1 MVFKDSS
8 LPKGVSVKGKRTT
21 ITRMIQAFV
30 ALSLV
35 FFMTASA
42 SAQVTAGG
50 VRGVVTDA
58 AGAVVPG
65 VAIQITNLE
74 TDFTATAE
82 SSGAGNYVMVNIPV
96 GPYRLEATLDG
107 FKTYVAE
114 DLQVLTATT
123 STLNITMEVG
133 ELVQQIT
140 VSETIAPI
148 TVVETSEVST
158 NVEERVVMDLPL
170 QVQNGRRQAENFI
183 FLTPGVAGDTFSKSY
198 NGSPDLAQ
206 VAMVDGIAFSNA
218 EVPGRFTTF
227 APPFESVEEFKVS
240 STLYPAE
247 LGRGFGVTNYK
258 IKSGTNEFHGN
269 AFEFLRNEKLD
280 ASGFFAG
287 SRAPTRQN
295 EFGATIGGPII
306 KNRTFFF
313 FNYTGFR
320 RRGSRPTS
328 LLTLPPTA
336 FRSGD
341 FSRLI
346 PELNIM
352 VFDPAT
358 TRDDGMG
365 GFVRDAFPNNMIP
378 ASRHDSLAG
387 QVTSLMPTPD
397 TSALFNNFLTRSES
411 PTNEDHFVYRIDEQ
425 INDSNKFSWTHWRNL
440 NPVATAI
447 GSFGRD
453 APLDNGFPGGGYFQ
467 GMRANWDSVINPTLL
482 NHFAF
487 GFSGTF
493 GFGRGFDT
501 RNGAE
506 ILSIPGLPSSYAG
519 TTSFRI
525 GHYTG
530 FGNAGAQGDAR
541 WDHTYNYSNTTTI
554 IRGKHQIKVGG
565 EHWAQSFR
573 DFNVL
578 NGGGTAGTMTFNRL
592 FTSQPNADDFARQG
606 EPYASFLLGQVNSLR
621 RLVGGEER
629 TLRIPYLG
637 FFFTD
642 TIQMGPRWTLSLGVR
657 YDIAFPW
664 RGKDPDRASA
674 IDLNMSNP
682 GAGGLPGAHVFG
694 NDAIVPAADKG
705 AFGPRGS
712 IAYQLDDKTVVR
724 LGYGIIYSISNAST
738 TGSVQF
744 NNNFDNGF
752 LGFQNL
758 VSTDNGITPAGMLKD
773 GFPSFTTPPRG
784 PELGIGSTVDF
795 YNGSAGLQAYQQ
807 TWTLNIQRQLPYLI
821 HLDLAYVGN
830 KGQRLSAGLENLN
843 QVPSSYLSLGPL
855 LNQRFDSPDAIAAG
869 ITAPW
874 DGFGAALGGAATVNQ
889 ALRPF
894 PQFTGI
900 NNPWQPIGAS
910 SYHSFQMKLQKR
922 FSDGLSFLTSYTLSK
937 NLTNTSLAAFAA
949 FNGGARDTANRG
961 IEKAIAPKDQTHNL
975 VSSFVYELPFGK
987 NVSGPAAGFLKGW
1000 QVSAIVRYASGQPL
1014 GISGGP
1020 PIPLFGGGNR
1030 PHRVAGVSGR
1040 SNVSA
1045 GSFDPG
1051 RGDRYLNAD
1060 GWVQPAPFTFGTGAP
1075 REPNLRNFA
1084 FFNEDF
1090 SIIKRTYI
1098 GETMNVEFRTELFNL
1113 FNRVR
1118 FGNPN
1123 TSSTSGAFGLVGGQG
1138 NPPRQIQFGL
1148 KFNF

>member
-1 MVFKDSS
+1 MQDS
-8 LPKGVSVKGKRTT
+8 RTNF
-21 ITRMIQAFV
+21 TRVVQALV

-35 FFMTASA
+35 LFMTASA

-65 VAIQITNLE
+65 VAIEITNLE

-96 GPYRLEATLDG
+96 GPYRLEATTEG

-183 FLTPGVAGDTFSKSY
+183 FLTPGVVGDTFSKSY

-227 APPFESVEEFKVS
+227 APPFEAVEEFKVS

-258 IKSGTNEFHGN
+258 IKSGTNAFHGN

-295 EFGATIGGPII
+295 EFGASIGGPAI

-328 LLTLPPTA
+328 LFRLPPSA

-346 PELNIM
+346 PEQGIM
-352 VFDPAT
+352 VYDPAT
-358 TRDDGMG
+358 TRSDGAG

-378 ASRHDSLAG
+378 SSRHDSLALD
-387 QVTSLMPTPD
+387 VIRLIPPPD
-397 TSALFNNFLTRSES
+397 TDALFNNFLNRGEA
-411 PTNEDHFVYRIDEQ
+411 PTNEDYFVYRVDEQ
-425 INDSNKFSWTHWRNL
+425 INASNKFSFTHWWDL
-440 NPVATAI
+440 DPGGAAI
-447 GSFGRD
+447 GGLGPNQ
-453 APLDNGFPGGGYFQ
+453 PLDTGFPGGGSFH
-467 GMRANWDSVINPTLL
+467 GIRANWDSVISPTLL

-493 GFGRGFDT
+493 GFGRGFDK
-501 RNGAE
+501 RDGAT
-506 ILSIPGLPSSYAG
+506 IIPVPGLPASYAG

-525 GHYTG
+525 SDYTN

-541 WDHTYNYSNTTTI
+541 WDHTYNYSNTMTV
-554 IRGKHQIKVGG
+554 IRGKHQIKFGG
-565 EHWAQSFR
+565 EYWAQSFR
-573 DFNVL
+573 DFQVI
-578 NGGGTAGTMTFNRL
+578 NGGGVAGTLTFNRL
-592 FTSQPNADDFARQG
+592 FTSQPNADNFASQG
-606 EPYASFLLGQVNSLR
+606 DSFASFLLGQVNSLR
-621 RLVGGEER
+621 RLIGAEER

-642 TIQMGPRWTLSLGVR
+642 TIQMGPRLTLSLGVR
-657 YDIAFPW
+657 HDIAFPW

-674 IDLNMSNP
+674 IDLNLSNP

-694 NDAIVPAADKG
+694 NDAIVPGPDKG

-744 NNNFDNGF
+744 NKNFDNGF
-752 LGFQNL
+752 LGFQDIQ
-758 VSTDNGITPAGMLKD
+758 STDNGITPASLLKD
-773 GFPSFTTPPRG
+773 GFPQFTTPPRG
-784 PELGIGSTVDF
+784 PDLGIAQTVDF
-795 YNGSAGLQAYQQ
+795 YNGDGGKQAYQQ
-807 TWTLNIQRQLPYLI
+807 TWTLNIQRQLPYQM

-830 KGQRLSAGLENLN
+830 KGQRLSANLENLN
-843 QVPSSYLSLGPL
+843 QVPVSFLSLGPL
-855 LNQRFDSPDAIAAG
+855 LNQPFDSPDAIAAG
-869 ITAPW
+869 IKAPW
-874 DGFGAALGGAATVNQ
+874 DGFGAALGGAASVGQ

-894 PQFTGI
+894 PQYTGI

-910 SYHSFQMKLQKR
+910 SYHSFQLKLQKR

-937 NLTNTSLAAFAA
+937 NISNSSLAAFAA

-961 IEKAIAPKDQTHNL
+961 IEKAIAPKDQTHSL

-987 NVSGPAAGFLKGW
+987 NASGAAAGFLKGW
-1000 QVSAIVRYASGQPL
+1000 QASAIVRYATGQPL
-1014 GISGGP
+1014 GIGGGP

-1051 RGDRYLNAD
+1051 RGDRYLNPA

-1098 GETMNVEFRTELFNL
+1098 GETMNVEFRTEFFNL

-1123 TSSTSGAFGLVGGQG
+1123 TNSTSGGFGLIGGQG
-1138 NPPRQIQFGL
+1138 NQPRQIQFAL